1 MAISDVKEYT
11 HLTVEEVEQI
21 GRELD
26 AIRTRVEESRGAA
39 DAAYIN
45 RMIRIQRG
53 LATAGRVT
61 LLAGSRSR
69 RLRKPAW
76 VAGAALLGLAKVLEN
91 MEIGHNVMHGQ
102 WDWMN
107 DPEIHSSNWEWDTA
121 QPAEQWKHSHNYV
134 HHQFTNVL
142 GYDNDIGYGILRMAR
157 EQTWH
162 PANLGQPVY
171 NALLATLFQWG
182 VALHDLDI
190 ERIRKGEKDPKEM
203 KRQLKQIF
211 RKGRNQIL
219 KDYIVYPALAG
230 KQWKTV
236 LAANATS
243 NIIRNLWAY
252 VIIFCGHFPDGA
264 MHFTEEEIE
273 DESRSEWYLRQI
285 LGAANFKGGPLLHIM
300 SGNLGFQIEHH
311 LYPDLPSNR
320 YAEISVRVRE
330 LCEKYD
336 LPYTTGPLARQYWQS
351 FWTIFKLALPDKLLK
366 ATSDDAPETNS
377 ELKFRIREGMRES
390 FGVDPATGN
399 RRGLRTAVRELRTGA
414 MATG

>member
-11 HLTVEEVEQI
+11 HLTEADVEAL

-26 AIRTRVEESRGAA
+26 AIRAEIEESRGAD
-39 DAAYIN
+39 DAAYI
-45 RMIRIQRG
+45 RRLIKIQRR
-53 LATAGRVT
+53 LAAAGRIT
-61 LLAGSRSR
+61 LFASKY
-69 RLRKPAW
+69 KPAFF
-76 VAGAALLGLAKVLEN
+76 AGAAMLGIAKILEN

-107 DPEIHSSNWEWDTA
+107 DPEIHSSTWEWDTA
-121 QPAEQWKHSHNYV
+121 QPAEQWKHSHNYI

-157 EQTWH
+157 EQKWH
-162 PANLGQPVY
+162 PANIGQPVY

-190 ERIRKGEKDPKEM
+190 ERIRKREKDPKEM
-203 KRQLKQIF
+203 KRQLRQIF

-219 KDYIVYPALAG
+219 KDYVVYPALSG
-230 KQWKTV
+230 RQWKAT
-236 LAANATS
+236 LTANATA
-243 NIIRNLWAY
+243 NLTRNLWSY

-264 MHFTEEEIE
+264 MHFTEEELE
-273 DESRSEWYLRQI
+273 DETRPEWYLRQI
-285 LGAANFKGGPLLHIM
+285 LGAANFEGGPLLHIL

-320 YAEISVRVRE
+320 YAEISERVKA

-336 LPYTTGPLARQYWQS
+336 LPYTVGPLHRQYGQALRR
-351 FWTIFKLALPDKLLK
+351 IIKLSLPNHMTSSDEPDDPQR
-366 ATSDDAPETNS
+366 ADTANEPPRDRRRRSDDERPPRRV
-377 ELKFRIREGMRES
+377 ELGAWTRSARERS
-390 FGVDPATGN
+390 HA
-399 RRGLRTAVRELRTGA
+399 
-414 MATG
+414 

>member
-1 MAISDVKEYT
+1 MAISDVREYT
-11 HLTVEEVEQI
+11 HLTDEEVEQI

-26 AIRTRVEESRGAA
+26 AIRAEIEESRGAK

-45 RMIRIQRG
+45 RLITVQRS
-53 LATAGRVT
+53 LAAAGRVA
-61 LLAGSRSR
+61 LFASN
-69 RLRKPAW
+69 RKPAW
-76 VAGAALLGLAKVLEN
+76 AAGVSMLALAKILEN

-157 EQTWH
+157 EQRWS
-162 PANLGQPVY
+162 PYNLGQPVY
-171 NALLATLFQWG
+171 NSLLALLFEWG

-203 KRQLKQIF
+203 KRQLRQIW
-211 RKGRNQIL
+211 RKGRNQVV
-219 KDYIVYPALAG
+219 KDYVVYPALSG
-230 KQWKTV
+230 RNWKTT
-236 LAANATS
+236 LTANLTA
-243 NIIRNLWAY
+243 NVIRNLWAY

-273 DESRSEWYLRQI
+273 DETRAEWYLRQI
-285 LGAANFKGGPLLHIM
+285 LGAANFKGGPLLHIL

-320 YAEISVRVRE
+320 YAQISVRVRE
-330 LCEKYD
+330 LCDKYD
-336 LPYTTGPLARQYWQS
+336 LPYTTGPLYRQYGQ
-351 FWTIFKLALPDKLLK
+351 A
-366 ATSDDAPETNS
+366 
-377 ELKFRIREGMRES
+377 
-390 FGVDPATGN
+390 
-399 RRGLRTAVRELRTGA
+399 LRTILKLSLPNRMTSSDQPEPPSPSRNRKRKTDAERPPRRKELGGWMRSA
-414 MATG
+414 S

>member
-1 MAISDVKEYT
+1 MAIADVKEYT
-11 HLTVEEVEQI
+11 HLSEEEVEQI

-26 AIRTRVEESRGAA
+26 AIRAEIEESRGAA

-45 RMIRIQRG
+45 RLIKVQRG
-53 LATAGRVT
+53 LAAAGRVT
-61 LLAGSRSR
+61 LFASN
-69 RLRKPAW
+69 RKPAW
-76 VAGAALLGLAKVLEN
+76 ALGASLLALAKILEN

-157 EQTWH
+157 EQKWH

-171 NALLATLFQWG
+171 NALLATLFEWG

-203 KRQLKQIF
+203 KRQLRQIV

-219 KDYIVYPALAG
+219 KDYVVYPALAG
-230 KQWKTV
+230 RSWKST
-236 LAANATS
+236 LTANLTA
-243 NIIRNLWAY
+243 NITRNLWSY

-273 DESRSEWYLRQI
+273 DETRAEWYLRQI
-285 LGAANFKGGPLLHIM
+285 LGAANFRGGPLLHIM

-311 LYPDLPSNR
+311 LFPDLPSNR
-320 YAEISVRVRE
+320 YAQISERVQA
-330 LCEKYD
+330 LCDKYD
-336 LPYTTGPLARQYWQS
+336 IPYTTGPLHRQYGQALRTIIKLS
-351 FWTIFKLALPDKLLK
+351 VPNSWTSSDQPEPPTPPRDRKRK
-366 ATSDDAPETNS
+366 SDDERPS
-377 ELKFRIREGMRES
+377 
-390 FGVDPATGN
+390 
-399 RRGLRTAVRELRTGA
+399 RRRELGGWSRSPRERSHDR
-414 MATG
+414 

>member
-1 MAISDVKEYT
+1 MAISDVKEYA
-11 HLTVEEVEQI
+11 HLTQEEVDQL

-26 AIRTRVEESRGAA
+26 EIRAEIEESRGAS

-45 RMIRIQRG
+45 RMIKIQRG
-53 LATAGRVT
+53 LAAAGRVT
-61 LLAGSRSR
+61 LMAGTQSPKT
-69 RLRKPAW
+69 RKPA
-76 VAGAALLGLAKVLEN
+76 VGLGIALLGLHKILEN

-157 EQTWH
+157 EQKWS
-162 PANLGQPVY
+162 PFNLGQPVY
-171 NALLATLFQWG
+171 NSLLALLFEWG

-211 RKGRNQIL
+211 RKGRNQAV
-219 KDYIVYPALAG
+219 KDYVVYPAMAG
-230 KQWKTV
+230 RQWKTV
-236 LAANATS
+236 LKANATS
-243 NIIRNLWAY
+243 NVIRNLWSY

-273 DESRSEWYLRQI
+273 DESRSEWYLRQV
-285 LGAANFKGGPLLHIM
+285 LGAANFEGGPLLHIL

-311 LYPDLPSNR
+311 LFPDLPSNR
-320 YAEISVRVRE
+320 YAEISVRVKE
-330 LCEKYD
+330 LCAKYD
-336 LPYTTGPLARQYWQS
+336 LPYTTGPLYKQYGQ
-351 FWTIFKLALPDKLLK
+351 A
-366 ATSDDAPETNS
+366 
-377 ELKFRIREGMRES
+377 
-390 FGVDPATGN
+390 
-399 RRGLRTAVRELRTGA
+399 LRTITKLSVPNSWTKSDQPEPPTPPRDRKRRTDDERPSRRRELGGWSRNGA
-414 MATG
+414 AARA

>member
-1 MAISDVKEYT
+1 MAISDVQEYM
-11 HLTVEEVEQI
+11 HLTDEEIDQL

-26 AIRTRVEESRGAA
+26 AIRKEIEESRGAK

-45 RMIRIQRG
+45 RLIKLQRY
-53 LATAGRVT
+53 LAVAGRIT
-61 LLAGSRSR
+61 L
-69 RLRKPAW
+69 
-76 VAGAALLGLAKVLEN
+76 VAGTQSRKMRVPAVVAGTAFLALHKILEN

-107 DPEIHSSNWEWDTA
+107 DPEIHSSTWEWDTA

-157 EQTWH
+157 EQKWSPFTI
-162 PANLGQPVY
+162 GQPVY
-171 NALLATLFQWG
+171 NALLASLFQWG

-203 KRQLKQIF
+203 KRQLRQIF
-211 RKGRNQIL
+211 RKGRNQVL
-219 KDYIVYPALAG
+219 KDYVVYPALAG
-230 KQWKTV
+230 RQWKTV

-243 NIIRNLWAY
+243 NLVRNLWAY

-264 MHFTEEEIE
+264 LHFTEEEIE
-273 DESRSEWYLRQI
+273 DETRAEWYLRQI
-285 LGAANFKGGPLLHIM
+285 LGAANFNGGPLLHIL

-320 YAEISVRVRE
+320 YAEISVKIKE
-330 LCEKYD
+330 LCAKYD
-336 LPYTTGPLARQYWQS
+336 IPYTTGPLHQQYGQ
-351 FWTIFKLALPDKLLK
+351 A
-366 ATSDDAPETNS
+366 
-377 ELKFRIREGMRES
+377 
-390 FGVDPATGN
+390 
-399 RRGLRTAVRELRTGA
+399 LRTIIKLSVPNGWTSSDQPEPPGAVAARKRRSDGERPSRIQQLGAWSRGRSRERQA
-414 MATG
+414 S